1 MWSKTRKVLSLL
13 LVIGLITSFMM
24 GCAQKGQPKPEEKTA
39 QEKTPETQQPAQ
51 TAGEK
56 KLQIALIP
64 KTLNNPFFIS
74 MEEGAKAAADK
85 LGVDLI
91 VQAADREVD
100 VEKQMQ
106 IMENM
111 ITKKVDAIL
120 ISPSGSKE
128 IVPAVKKANEA
139 GIPVLI
145 VDTKVDEAAAKAEG
159 IKTATFIGSD
169 NYNGGQLA
177 AQFMIERLGGKGKI
191 ALIEGIAGHETSDAR
206 IGGFKDT
213 IKEKAPDIQIVAS
226 QTAQWERDKG
236 FDVFQNILTA
246 NPDIQGVFAAN
257 DLMALG
263 AVEAIAQA
271 GKTGKIVVLGFDAS
285 DDAKKAIKEGT
296 MDGSVA
302 QYASEMGRLGV
313 EKAVEL
319 LGGKTIE
326 NYIPT
331 KVELI
336 TKDKVN

>member
-1 MWSKTRKVLSLL
+1 MFKKSIKLVCLVLLIGLFTTMVFGCTQNQPSKTE
-13 LVIGLITSFMM
+13 
-24 GCAQKGQPKPEEKTA
+24 APK
-39 QEKTPETQQPAQ
+39 ETTDKPAGS
-51 TAGEK
+51 AANK

-74 MEEGAKAAADK
+74 MEEGAKKAADEF
-85 LGVDLI
+85 GVDLI

-128 IVPAVKKANEA
+128 IVPAIKKANDA

-159 IKTATFIGSD
+159 AKTATFIGSD

-177 AQFMIERLGGKGKI
+177 ALYMIEQLKGKGKI
-191 ALIEGIAGHETSDAR
+191 AVIEGIAGHETSDAR
-206 IGGFKDT
+206 VGGFKDK
-213 IKEKAPDIQIVAS
+213 IKESAPEIEIVAS

-236 FDVFQNILTA
+236 YDVFQNILTA
-246 NPDIQGVFAAN
+246 NPDVQGVFAAS

-271 GKTGKIVVLGFDAS
+271 GKTGEIIVLGFDAS
-285 DDAKKAIKEGT
+285 DDAKTAIKEGT
-296 MDGSVA
+296 MNGSIA
-302 QYASEMGRLGV
+302 QYASEMGKLGV

-319 LGGKTIE
+319 LKGGSIE

-336 TKDKVN
+336 TKDKIQ

>member
-1 MWSKTRKVLSLL
+1 MAKKVWKTIGV
-13 LVIGLITSFMM
+13 LVIIGVMIFSII
-24 GCAQKGQPKPEEKTA
+24 GCGQNTAEDNNKNTNHANQNGEGQKEQY
-39 QEKTPETQQPAQ
+39 
-51 TAGEK
+51 
-56 KLQIALIP
+56 QIALIP

-74 MEEGAKAAADK
+74 MEEGAKEAAEK

-91 VQAADREVD
+91 VQAAEREID

-128 IVPAVKKANEA
+128 IVPAVKKANDA

-145 VDTKVDEAAAKAEG
+145 VDTKLDEAAAKAEG
-159 IKTATFIGSD
+159 AKTATFIGSD

-177 AQFMIERLGGKGKI
+177 AEFMIEKLNGKGKI
-191 ALIEGIAGHETSDAR
+191 AVIEGIPGHETSDAR
-206 IGGFKDT
+206 VGGFIDK
-213 IKEKAPDIQIVAS
+213 IKEKAPDIEIVAQ
-226 QTAQWERDKG
+226 QTAQWERGKG
-236 FDVFQNILTA
+236 FDVFQNMLTA
-246 NPDIQGVFAAN
+246 HPEIQGVFAAN

-271 GKTGKIVVLGFDAS
+271 GKTGEIIVLGFDAS
-285 DDAKKAIKEGT
+285 GDAKDAIQEGN
-296 MDGSVA
+296 MHGSVA
-302 QYASEMGRLGV
+302 QYPTEMGRLGV

-319 LGGKTIE
+319 LKGNSIE
-326 NYIPT
+326 SYIPT

-336 TKDKVN
+336 TKENIQ